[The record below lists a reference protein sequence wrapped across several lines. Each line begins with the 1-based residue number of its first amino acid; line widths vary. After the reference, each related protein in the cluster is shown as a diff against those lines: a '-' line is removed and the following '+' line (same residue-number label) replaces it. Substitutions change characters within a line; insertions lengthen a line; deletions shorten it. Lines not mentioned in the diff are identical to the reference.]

1 MSFQKIIGCVFVLQ
15 FLMLTACDP
24 EPPAKENFGEKIIG
38 HWEVFEALRNEKV
51 TTTLE
56 DAYFDFEGE
65 GNAILNLTGAE
76 QKASYTLTENVINIS
91 GTQMDGDFTIEKVSG
106 DTLVLTTKQTFNE
119 IPFRFIFSLKKAEKT
134 SEEEKGI

>member
-38 HWEVFEALRNEKV
+38 HWEVFEALRNEKK

-56 DAYFDFEGE
+56 DAYFNFEGE
-65 GNAILNLTGAE
+65 GKAILNLTGEE
-76 QKASYTLTENVINIS
+76 QNASYSLTENVINIS
-91 GTQMDGDFTIEKVSG
+91 GTSMDGDFIIEKVGG

-119 IPFRFIFSLKKAEKT
+119 IPFRFIFNLKKAEKEIPK
-134 SEEEKGI
+134 EEI

>member
-24 EPPAKENFGEKIIG
+24 EPPAKENLGDKIIG
-38 HWEVFEALRNEKV
+38 HWEVFEATRNEKT

-65 GNAILNLTGAE
+65 GKAILNLTGE
-76 QKASYTLTENVINIS
+76 DQIASYTLTENVINIS

-106 DTLVLTTKQTFNE
+106 DTLVLKTKQTFNE
-119 IPFRFIFSLKKAEKT
+119 IPFRFIFNLKKVEKT
-134 SEEEKGI
+134 IIPEEEI